1 MQFKITDSE
10 KILLVEDNLVNCE
23 IAVDMLE
30 TMGLEV
36 DVANNG
42 QQALDLYDNKLY
54 RLILMDCEMPVM
66 DGFSATKNIRERENK
81 LQQVLVPIIALTAH
95 AIPGS
100 KEKCITSGMNDF
112 LTKPFG
118 LPELKSI
125 LTKWIEVEA
134 RDDSI
139 QQVHHANSI
148 THAGDINAIKSDWT
162 VISYEVFNRFYLKQK
177 KDGSNLV
184 SNIVTIYLDQS
195 PALLGDLTVAVKEHD
210 IESVRIIS
218 HTLKSSSENVGAST
232 LAETCRTVE
241 KMCMNGKIDTKLV
254 QQIYQDYSAVEKA
267 LKDILDNVSQSL
279 FC

>member
-1 MQFKITDSE
+1 MQFKITGSE

-66 DGFSATKNIRERENK
+66 DGFSATKRIRERESK

-100 KEKCITSGMNDF
+100 KEKCLTSGMNDF
-112 LTKPFG
+112 LPKPFG
-118 LPELKSI
+118 LPELKSM
-125 LTKWIEVEA
+125 LTKWLEVEV

-139 QQVHHANSI
+139 QQTQLANGSES
-148 THAGDINAIKSDWT
+148 TGDINAIKSDWT
-162 VISYEVFNRFYLKQK
+162 VLSYEVFNRFYLKQK

-195 PALLGDLTVAVKEHD
+195 PALLSDLTAAVKEHD
-210 IESVRIIS
+210 LESVRIIS

-232 LAETCRTVE
+232 LAESCRMVE
-241 KMCMNGKIDTKLV
+241 KMCMEGEIETAFI

-267 LKDILDNVSQSL
+267 LKDVLDNV
-279 FC
+279 CGH